1 MPSSKLRVNLCA
13 LTLSV
18 RSIYSADVI
27 AVGRMKKRAIDGERR
42 ESAGMA
48 QRREEESRFFD
59 SPLRRYG
66 AGHVSELL
74 LARGKK
80 LDDEQVGRG

>member
-1 MPSSKLRVNLCA
+1 
-13 LTLSV
+13 
-18 RSIYSADVI
+18 
-27 AVGRMKKRAIDGERR
+27 MKKRAIDGERR
-42 ESAGMA
+42 ESAGVA
-48 QRREEESRFFD
+48 QRGEEESRFFD

-80 LDDEQVGRG
+80 LDDEQVGRGLNEVCAGCTGRWGWMNETAGARSTKQVD

>member
-1 MPSSKLRVNLCA
+1 
-13 LTLSV
+13 
-18 RSIYSADVI
+18 
-27 AVGRMKKRAIDGERR
+27 MKKRAIDGERR
-42 ESAGMA
+42 ESAGVA
-48 QRREEESRFFD
+48 QRGEESRFFD

-80 LDDEQVGRG
+80 LDDEQVGRGLNEVCAGCTGRWGWINETAGARSTKQVD